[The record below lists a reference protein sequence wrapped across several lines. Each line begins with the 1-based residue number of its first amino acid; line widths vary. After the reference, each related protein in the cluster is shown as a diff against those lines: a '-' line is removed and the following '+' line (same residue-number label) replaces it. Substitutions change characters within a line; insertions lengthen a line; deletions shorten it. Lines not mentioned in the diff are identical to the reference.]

1 MSYEFAR
8 IRSRLAFF
16 VLLTSLICGDAEVY
30 AQKQSSFFYSTYDA
44 RELVKGRKY
53 KGIDFA
59 YGDASSETVT
69 ELQGG
74 GSEKTKS
81 ISYGCRIQTT
91 GDDAFNMAD
100 FLNWL
105 AEETIKQIESRK
117 GAVVRQRHK
126 VGRRFY
132 LEYTQ
137 NGFAGRIEVDGDV
150 IGRDQMS
157 LEVEIIESSKK

>member
-1 MSYEFAR
+1 MSYEFAG
-8 IRSRLAFF
+8 IRSRVAFF
-16 VLLTSLICGDAEVY
+16 VLLTSLICGGAEVY
-30 AQKQSSFFYSTYDA
+30 AREKSSLFYSTYDA

-59 YGDASSETVT
+59 YGDASSETIT
-69 ELQGG
+69 EVQGG

-91 GDDAFNMAD
+91 GDGAFNMAD
-100 FLNWL
+100 FLKWL
-105 AEETIKQIESRK
+105 AEETIKQIESGK

-132 LEYTQ
+132 LEYSQ
-137 NGFAGRIEVDGDV
+137 NGFTGRIEVDGDL
-150 IGRDQMS
+150 IGRDQIS
-157 LEVEIIESSKK
+157 LDVEIIESSKK